1 MSKLFETYHLYFRS
15 SISLFISPLVYSYA
29 FLSRIGVVIQGEN
42 EEELPEVVLA
52 ACTIKRID
60 FTAALDFE
68 D

>member
-1 MSKLFETYHLYFRS
+1 
-15 SISLFISPLVYSYA
+15 LFISPLVYSYV